1 MLAYDIVI
9 TSSFTTNK
17 IKIKIKKAIFNT
29 HYDELSKLYKYAK
42 IISLYSIFM
51 FISRYHP

>member
-9 TSSFTTNK
+9 TSSFTTN
-17 IKIKIKKAIFNT
+17 KIKIKKAIFNT

>member
-17 IKIKIKKAIFNT
+17 IKKAIFNT
-29 HYDELSKLYKYAK
+29 HFDELSKLYKYAK